1 MVEVGMSE
9 QQHNI
14 EFTAESSGE
23 RLDKILAARL
33 EQFSRVQIQTLIR
46 DGQVTVGG
54 RPAKSSYRV
63 EAGDLICVQVPDQPE
78 ELAPEPE
85 AITLDVLY
93 ENDDLAIIDKPAGMV
108 VHPAYGHSSGT
119 LVNAVLARWP
129 PIAAWGEPER
139 AGIVHRLDKE
149 TSGVIVVAKTPEAL
163 DALRA
168 QFKER
173 SVEKRYL
180 ALVEGTPDTPDG
192 IIDAPIGRDPHQRKR
207 MAVTRDGREAV
218 TEFHVIEQYA
228 DFSLVEVFP
237 KTGRTH
243 QIRVHLA
250 FIGYPVVGDTVYG
263 RRRQRIKMKRHFLH
277 AASIS
282 FPLPGSGQIVTV
294 EAPLP
299 VPLQD
304 ILNKLPR

>member
-1 MVEVGMSE
+1 MSE
-9 QQHNI
+9 QHDDI
-14 EFTAESSGE
+14 EFTADSSGE
-23 RLDKILAARL
+23 RLDKVLAARL
-33 EQFSRVQIQTLIR
+33 DQFSRVQIQALIR

-54 RPAKSSYRV
+54 RPAKPSHRV
-63 EAGDLICVQVPDQPE
+63 ECGDLIRVQVPALEVED
-78 ELAPEPE
+78 APVPE
-85 AITLDVLY
+85 AIPLDVLF
-93 ENDDLAIIDKPAGMV
+93 ENDDLAVIDKPAGMV
-108 VHPAYGHSSGT
+108 VHPAYGHRSGT

-129 PIAAWGEPER
+129 SIAAWGEPER

-149 TSGVIVVAKTPEAL
+149 TSGVIVVAKTPAAL
-163 DALRA
+163 ETLRA

-173 SVEKRYL
+173 AVEKRYL

-207 MAVTRDGREAV
+207 MAVARDGREAV
-218 TEFHVIEQYA
+218 TEFHVIEQY
-228 DFSLVEVFP
+228 DEFSLIEVFP

-250 FIGYPVVGDTVYG
+250 FIGHPVVGDTVYG
-263 RRRQRIKMKRHFLH
+263 RRHQRIKMKRHFLH
-277 AASIS
+277 AAALS
-282 FPLPGSGQIVTV
+282 FPLPGSSEIVTV

>member
-1 MVEVGMSE
+1 MSE
-9 QQHNI
+9 QHDEI
-14 EFTAESSGE
+14 EFTADSSGE
-23 RLDKILAARL
+23 RLDKVLAARL
-33 EQFSRVQIQTLIR
+33 DQFSRVQIQALIR

-63 EAGDLICVQVPDQPE
+63 ESGDLIRVQVPVPE
-78 ELAPEPE
+78 VEDAPAPE
-85 AITLDVLY
+85 AIPLDVLF
-93 ENDDLAIIDKPAGMV
+93 ENDDLAAIDKPAGMV
-108 VHPAYGHSSGT
+108 VHPAYGHRSGT

-129 PIAAWGEPER
+129 SIAAWGEPER

-149 TSGVIVVAKTPEAL
+149 TSGVIVVAKTPSAL
-163 DALRA
+163 ETLRA

-173 SVEKRYL
+173 AVEKRYL

-192 IIDAPIGRDPHQRKR
+192 IIDAPIGRDPNQRKR
-207 MAVTRDGREAV
+207 MAVARDGREAV
-218 TEFHVIEQYA
+218 TEFHVIEQY
-228 DFSLVEVFP
+228 DEFSLMEVFP

-250 FIGYPVVGDTVYG
+250 FIGHPVVGDTVYG

-277 AASIS
+277 AAAIS
-282 FPLPGSGQIVTV
+282 FPLPGSSEIVTV

>member
-1 MVEVGMSE
+1 MSE
-9 QQHNI
+9 QQHDV
-14 EFTAESSGE
+14 EFTVDTPGE
-23 RLDKILAARL
+23 RLDKVLATRL
-33 EQFSRVQIQTLIR
+33 GQFSRVQIQALIR

-63 EAGDLICVQVPDQPE
+63 EEGDVIRVSVPEPE
-78 ELAPEPE
+78 AESGPEPE
-85 AITLDVLY
+85 AIPLDVLY
-93 ENDDLAIIDKPAGMV
+93 ENDDLAVIDKPAGMV
-108 VHPAYGHSSGT
+108 VHPAYGHRSGT

-129 PIAAWGEPER
+129 SIAAWGEPER

-149 TSGVIVVAKTPEAL
+149 TSGVIVVAKTPEVL
-163 DALRA
+163 EALRA
-168 QFKER
+168 LFKER
-173 SVEKRYL
+173 AVEKRYL

-192 IIDAPIGRDPHQRKR
+192 IIDAPIGRDPNQRKR
-207 MAVTRDGREAV
+207 MAVARDGREAV
-218 TEFHVIEQYA
+218 TEFHVIEQY
-228 DFSLVEVFP
+228 DEFSLMEVFP

-250 FIGYPVVGDTVYG
+250 FIGHPVVGDTVYG
-263 RRRQRIKMKRHFLH
+263 RRRQRIRMKRHFLH
-277 AASIS
+277 AAAIS
-282 FPLPGSGQIVTV
+282 FPLPGSGEVVTV

>member
-1 MVEVGMSE
+1 MSE
-9 QQHNI
+9 QQHDV
-14 EFTAESSGE
+14 EFTVDTPGE
-23 RLDKILAARL
+23 RLDKVLATRL
-33 EQFSRVQIQTLIR
+33 GQFSRVQIQALIR

-63 EAGDLICVQVPDQPE
+63 EEGDVIRVSVPEPE
-78 ELAPEPE
+78 AESGPEPE
-85 AITLDVLY
+85 AIPLDVLY
-93 ENDDLAIIDKPAGMV
+93 ENDDLAVIDKPAGMV
-108 VHPAYGHSSGT
+108 VHPAYGHRSGT

-129 PIAAWGEPER
+129 SIAAWGEPER

-163 DALRA
+163 EALRVL
-168 QFKER
+168 FKER
-173 SVEKRYL
+173 AVEKRYL

-207 MAVTRDGREAV
+207 MAVARAGREAV
-218 TEFHVIEQYA
+218 TEFHVIEQY
-228 DFSLVEVFP
+228 DEFSLVEVFP

-250 FIGYPVVGDTVYG
+250 FIGHPVVGDTVYG
-263 RRRQRIKMKRHFLH
+263 RRRQRIRMKRHFLH
-277 AASIS
+277 AAAIS
-282 FPLPGSGQIVTV
+282 FPLPGSGEIVTV